1 MRIRS
6 IAKFI
11 ATAIISTALAF
22 APAQQPQSQLAP
34 ISAVNAKYANGVAP
48 GYAPTINSGLVLN
61 VSAGTSICFGVVQ
74 QYSGG
79 TLTLSPSTTNY
90 IYLNTSSSCVPAT
103 KTSTFT
109 IADVP
114 IATVTTS
121 GSAITAISDDRTPLN
136 YGGYLTPTGNGS
148 GLTNLNATALTTGTV
163 ADGRLSTNVPLL
175 NIANSFSKG
184 IAAATFSSH
193 NAITFTSS
201 SYACASGY
209 KCDAFSGT
217 IAVPVTTGEFFA
229 GVNWLTWNTP
239 PASIPNCTVS
249 QTGRNVIAFDATAS
263 TTGLLFSS
271 EGTATSSATIAVT
284 YICGGGN

>member
-6 IAKFI
+6 LIKLI
-11 ATAIISTALAF
+11 TVSLISSALAF

-61 VSAGTSICFGVVQ
+61 VSAGTSICFGVPQ
-74 QYSGG
+74 QYGGG

-90 IYLNTSSSCVPAT
+90 VYLNTLSSCVPAT
-103 KTSTFT
+103 KASGFT
-109 IADVP
+109 VADIP

-136 YGGYLTPTGNGS
+136 YGGFLTPTGNGS
-148 GLTNLNATALTTGTV
+148 GLTNLNATALATGTV
-163 ADGRLSTNVPLL
+163 ADGRLSSNVPLL

-184 IAAATFSSH
+184 IAAATFSGSNGVTVVVNSCTTGH
-193 NAITFTSS
+193 
-201 SYACASGY
+201 

-217 IAVPVTTGEFFA
+217 ITVQVTNGEFFA
-229 GVNWLTWNTP
+229 GANWLTWNTT

-249 QTGRNVIAFDATAS
+249 QTGKNVVVLDATAS
-263 TTGLLFSS
+263 TTGLLFAS
-271 EGTATSSATIAVT
+271 EGSATASSTIAVT
-284 YICGGGN
+284 YVCGGGS